1 MTNQENQDNSTAS
14 SDAEML
20 DLLDVKD
27 IHDGMWMKVK
37 YNREIFLGKVLSVVN
52 NETQVDAL
60 NSHLGYCNHKK
71 EDAVF
76 YETVCATDV
85 NPVMI
90 KHGKN
95 ECGDTETRYSLLSRN
110 MNQFKLKEKDF

>member
-60 NSHLGYCNHKK
+60 DTHLGYCNHRNLNRKK
-71 EDAVF
+71 MQSFMRQCVPL
-76 YETVCATDV
+76 TS
-85 NPVMI
+85 I
-90 KHGKN
+90 L
-95 ECGDTETRYSLLSRN
+95 R
-110 MNQFKLKEKDF
+110 